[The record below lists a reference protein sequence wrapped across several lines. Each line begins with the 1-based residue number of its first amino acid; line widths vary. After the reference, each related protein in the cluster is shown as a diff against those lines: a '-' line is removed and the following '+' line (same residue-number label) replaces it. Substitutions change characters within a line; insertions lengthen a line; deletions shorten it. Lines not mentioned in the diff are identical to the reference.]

1 MRLYSV
7 AALFAL
13 ALAGGSSSAS
23 EAQTAGQ
30 EKQQIKGVLQN
41 LLDDNVAFMKDKPEA
56 HFRGFVDKQTPR
68 ATVVACSDSRVH
80 THAFDKDP
88 DNDLFIVRNIGNQL
102 ATAEGSVE
110 YGVHHLRTPV
120 LIFVGHTAC
129 GAVKAA
135 MGDPSGLSLP
145 IRRELVALEI
155 PRPVAGRSAEDAWLD
170 GVKANVNHQVAQA
183 LRKFAAEVKEGHLL
197 ILGAVYDF
205 RNDLKQ
211 GHGRL
216 LITNVNGETDVAKVQ
231 ASVKVALD

>member
-1 MRLYSV
+1 MRFRSV
-7 AALFAL
+7 TVVVAFSLASVFAA
-13 ALAGGSSSAS
+13 AS
-23 EAQTAGQ
+23 EAPTPGQ
-30 EKQQIKGVLQN
+30 QKAQIKGVLQN
-41 LLDDNVAFMKDKPEA
+41 FLDDNGAFMKDKRES
-56 HFRGFVDKQTPR
+56 HFKGFADKQTPR

-88 DNDLFIVRNIGNQL
+88 DNDLFIIRNIGNQL

-120 LIFVGHTAC
+120 LMFVGHTAC

-135 MGDPSGLSLP
+135 MGDASGLSLP
-145 IRRELVALEI
+145 IRRELVALEL
-155 PRPVAGRSAEDAWLD
+155 PKPAAGHSAEDAWLE
-170 GVKANVNHQVAQA
+170 GVKANVNHQVGQA
-183 LRKFAAEVKEGHLL
+183 LRKFASEVKEGHLL

-211 GHGRL
+211 GHGKL
-216 LITNVNGETDVAKVQ
+216 LITNINGETDAAKVQ